1 MTGDKSQV
9 PLPGRIVGLALAI
22 LGLALAARVTWLV
35 IEPLL
40 PALVTLA
47 VLLVIYRVMFGKF
60 KP

>member
-1 MTGDKSQV
+1 MTGDKSPV
-9 PLPGRIVGLALAI
+9 PLPGRIAGLALAI
-22 LGLALAARVTWLV
+22 LGLAIAARVAWAI

-47 VLLVIYRVMFGKF
+47 VLLVIYLVMFGKF